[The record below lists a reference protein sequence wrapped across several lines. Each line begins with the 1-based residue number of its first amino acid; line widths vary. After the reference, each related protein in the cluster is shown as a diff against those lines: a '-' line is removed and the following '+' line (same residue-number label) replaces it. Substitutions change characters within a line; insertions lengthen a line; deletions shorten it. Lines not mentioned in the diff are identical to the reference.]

1 MRGLFRRHRQART
14 AARHAL
20 QLETIQL
27 RPDADFLSDETRYE
41 MWRRPFLIGFLCT
54 IALCAALP
62 ASAFERPFPA
72 QTKRGQMTPALHPAI
87 IIDGKPRQLSPGA
100 RIWNENNLI
109 EMPASL
115 RGSGLAV
122 NYTENDQGD
131 INRVWILTPEEA
143 SQPVAKQINPLQQ

>member
-1 MRGLFRRHRQART
+1 
-14 AARHAL
+14 
-20 QLETIQL
+20 
-27 RPDADFLSDETRYE
+27 
-41 MWRRPFLIGFLCT
+41 MWRRPFLIGFLST

-72 QTKRGQMTPALHPAI
+72 STKRGHMTPALHPAI
-87 IIDGKPRQLSPGA
+87 VIDGKPRQLSPGA

-115 RGSGLAV
+115 RGSGLVV

-131 INRVWILTPEEA
+131 INRVWILTSEEA